1 MLKFK
6 NAGAAMRT
14 KDFAFKVKAAGDTGA
29 IEGYASVFG
38 VRDSYNEAVMPG
50 AFADSLARHVREGSY
65 PLMLWQH
72 NPDEPIGVWNEL
84 NDDGKGL
91 FAKGQLLQGVR
102 RADEALIMLKAGAIQ
117 GMSIGYREVDVEPAD
132 ASGGPRKLLKLDLL
146 EASIVS
152 FPANRRA
159 RVDSVKG
166 DSMMT
171 DFARRLRDGDPPSI
185 KEFEDVLREAGVPK
199 SLAVQIASVGY
210 AKAVRSE
217 SEGGEA
223 IKSSVEAALAA
234 LRSITNK

>member
-1 MLKFK
+1 MSL
-6 NAGAAMRT
+6 
-14 KDFAFKVKAAGDTGA
+14 
-29 IEGYASVFG
+29 
-38 VRDSYNEAVMPG
+38 VR
-50 AFADSLARHVREGSY
+50 
-65 PLMLWQH
+65 
-72 NPDEPIGVWNEL
+72 I
-84 NDDGKGL
+84 
-91 FAKGQLLQGVR
+91 
-102 RADEALIMLKAGAIQ
+102 
-117 GMSIGYREVDVEPAD
+117 EPAD
-132 ASGGPRKLLKLDLL
+132 SGGGPRKLLKLDLL

-166 DSMMT
+166 ETMMT